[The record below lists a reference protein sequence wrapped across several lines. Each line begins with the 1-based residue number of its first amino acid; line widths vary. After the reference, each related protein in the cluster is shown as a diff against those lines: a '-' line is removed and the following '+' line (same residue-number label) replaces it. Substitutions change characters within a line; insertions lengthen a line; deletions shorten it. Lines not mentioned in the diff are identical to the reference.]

1 MWTGSWSD
9 GRCGSTSVCGDIS
22 AERPRGCDGLP
33 VASRSCS
40 RTGVSGRRRL
50 DAKSRMSRE
59 VHVRFREG
67 AGVRLPR
74 ATRLVIIC
82 RTQRQAEHALHVV
95 LLILQ
100 ELKLQLQPSKTRL
113 VGMAQ
118 EG

>member
-9 GRCGSTSVCGDIS
+9 GRCGSTSVCGDIR
-22 AERPRGCDGLP
+22 AERPSGCDGLP

-67 AGVRLPR
+67 AGVGLPR
-74 ATRLVIIC
+74 ATRLLLGLVG
-82 RTQRQAEHALHVV
+82 TKAEAEAIREKLATF
-95 LLILQ
+95 LRRDLSLILSP
-100 ELKLQLQPSKTRL
+100 EKTL
-113 VGMAQ
+113 V
-118 EG
+118 

>member
-1 MWTGSWSD
+1 MCTGSWSD
-9 GRCGSTSVCGDIS
+9 GRCGSTSVWGDIS
-22 AERPRGCDGLP
+22 AERPSGCDGLP

-74 ATRLVIIC
+74 ATRRVIGCEWEEDARRIKEVLPKRFAKYGPAINTEKTKLVD
-82 RTQRQAEHALHVV
+82 
-95 LLILQ
+95 
-100 ELKLQLQPSKTRL
+100 
-113 VGMAQ
+113 
-118 EG
+118 

>member
-74 ATRLVIIC
+74 ATRLVVLC
-82 RTQRQAEHALHVV
+82 NGTKHQAEV
-95 LLILQ
+95 IRE
-100 ELKLQLQPSKTRL
+100 ELYQFLKVTLRLELSK
-113 VGMAQ
+113 
-118 EG
+118 EK